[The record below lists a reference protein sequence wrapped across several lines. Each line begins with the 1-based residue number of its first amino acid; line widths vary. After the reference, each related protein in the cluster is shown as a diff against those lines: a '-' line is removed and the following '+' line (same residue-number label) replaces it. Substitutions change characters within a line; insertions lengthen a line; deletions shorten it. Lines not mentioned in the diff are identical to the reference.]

1 MGSPRRTPEPYGRAS
16 PDAGRRRGSISNLV
30 DRRNSLSERRG
41 SLGIPAR
48 KFTPGKSPLASPN
61 HTKMYSSSPRMTES
75 REIKIERAPDIQ
87 RLASE
92 ARRLSMGGGALADSR
107 RGSLANEEQALN
119 RRASQDVSQ

>member
-61 HTKMYSSSPRMTES
+61 HTKMYSSSPRSNETQTS
-75 REIKIERAPDIQ
+75 NDLRV
-87 RLASE
+87 RLVDSPWE
-92 ARRLSMGGGALADSR
+92 EELSPIRD
-107 RGSLANEEQALN
+107 E
-119 RRASQDVSQ
+119 VPW